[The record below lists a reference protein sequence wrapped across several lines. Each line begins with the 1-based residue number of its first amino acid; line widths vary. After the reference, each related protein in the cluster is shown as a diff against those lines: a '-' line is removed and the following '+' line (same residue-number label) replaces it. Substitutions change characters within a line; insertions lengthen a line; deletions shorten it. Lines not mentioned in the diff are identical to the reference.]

1 MSLIFVVQVFRKKS
15 VRFVDIYYLSDVEE
29 EFDIGSENLGRFD
42 FVILD
47 ILSIIIDDI
56 IIIFLSF
63 FNIIKI
69 R

>member
-1 MSLIFVVQVFRKKS
+1 MYFDQLVLMSLIFVVQVFRKKS

-47 ILSIIIDDI
+47 IKYMQMI
-56 IIIFLSF
+56 
-63 FNIIKI
+63 
-69 R
+69 